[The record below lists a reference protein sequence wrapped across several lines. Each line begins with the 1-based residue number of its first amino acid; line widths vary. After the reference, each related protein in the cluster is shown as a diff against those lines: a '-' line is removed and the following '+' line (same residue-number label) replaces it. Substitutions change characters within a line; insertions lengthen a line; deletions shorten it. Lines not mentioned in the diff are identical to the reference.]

1 MKPRSLW
8 VPHHAAHPRRV
19 AEALA
24 EAPGTSAAELA
35 RRLQM
40 SRWRVAAILAEL
52 VETGRA
58 RCQIRRDHLHTLT
71 YTPVER
77 GEKWKP

>member
-24 EAPGTSAAELA
+24 EAPGSSVVELA
-35 RRLQM
+35 ERLQM
-40 SRWRVAAILAEL
+40 GRWRVATILAEL
-52 VETGRA
+52 VETGQA
-58 RCQIRRDHLHTLT
+58 RLEIRHDRLHTLT
-71 YTPVER
+71 YTRVER
-77 GEKWKP
+77 GQKSGV